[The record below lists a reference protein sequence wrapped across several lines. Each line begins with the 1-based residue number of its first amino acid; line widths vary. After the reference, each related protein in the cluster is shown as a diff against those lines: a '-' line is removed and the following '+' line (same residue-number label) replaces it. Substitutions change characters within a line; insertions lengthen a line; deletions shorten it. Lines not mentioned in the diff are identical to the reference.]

1 MKPSFKIETVTPAQA
16 RRWREAGEEHF
27 YNRSI
32 NEDRV
37 LALFAEM
44 DNGHWNTLASRIDIA
59 TDPETRTMF
68 LTGGYHTCH
77 AIEMYNRPV
86 RCVVYRDSN
95 PLLTNQSKAF
105 TPGQALSIALSQER
119 GQKIGPSIAK
129 VIDTASR
136 VLFDRDGLNYKRM
149 TTATHARTIIDKYP
163 ALVDLGVAHSRALS
177 AAQKYTDVPA
187 SVFLLWLE
195 KHPELSESFRTHVLA
210 TLAELPVPPSAE
222 AELREFVAARPVL
235 AEMGER
241 MKKDGRNSK
250 EGREL
255 PRKKMLAALDFA
267 LERNG
272 AGSTIS
278 ARRGFKQ
285 ELTAHLKKLKLV

>member
-1 MKPSFKIETVTPAQA
+1 MKPSFKIETVSPAMA

-27 YNRSI
+27 FNRTI

-37 LALFAEM
+37 LALYDEM
-44 DNGHWNTLASRIDIA
+44 DKGRWNTLASRIDLS
-59 TDPETRTMF
+59 TDPDTGTMF

-77 AIEMYNRPV
+77 AIEMHNKSV
-86 RCVVYRDSN
+86 RCMVYRN
-95 PLLTNQSKAF
+95 TAPLLTNQSKPF
-105 TPGQALSIALSQER
+105 TPGQALAIALSQER
-119 GQKIGPSIAK
+119 GQKIGPSIAQ

-136 VLFDRDGLNYKRM
+136 VLFARDGLNYKRM
-149 TTATHARTIIDKYP
+149 TTASHARTIIDKYP
-163 ALVDLGVAHSRALS
+163 RLVELGVAHSRALS
-177 AAQKYTDVPA
+177 AAQKYTMVPS
-187 SVFLLWLE
+187 SVYLIWLE
-195 KHPELSESFRTHVLA
+195 THPEMDESFRTHVLA

-235 AEMGER
+235 REMGEKAKGKNTNTKATR
-241 MKKDGRNSK
+241 D
-250 EGREL
+250 L
-255 PRKKMLAALDFA
+255 PRQQMLAALDFA

-272 AGSTIS
+272 SGSTIT